1 MSGATPDRIAFETV
15 EVQANTFQET
25 LLGLEYTTGPG
36 RPADLFSRACVEQY
50 ADLRLDRF
58 GYLLAQVFEPNV
70 LHEAALLAG
79 LSYDSLAD
87 LSHRPTEPV
96 ERLAALVRDAADL
109 PVTALVNTAAALIS
123 VSRFDP
129 AECLLADAYA
139 RAATPRERFEA
150 SMLAFVVTNRR
161 DDGADSPRQFDR
173 MREAAETG
181 EVPEDRVLDACS
193 QAVVWYLK
201 RKELPEA
208 EYEWFHA
215 TGARLAETHDRLD
228 PGAISSWY
236 RALAMVPAAVG
247 EAETTRRYMEYA
259 REAAEDTMAR
269 RPRAYETHFLKTY
282 HESSL
287 KEHMYLTRDLDR
299 AEEAGR
305 ALIALDPAWAP
316 SYGELAE
323 AYAAFGRPELA
334 AELYEQAVAAGPPY
348 VGHHM
353 LRAAGCHR
361 KAGAA
366 DRALALHRDLARLAP
381 DDEQVLRDGLDL
393 ADGLGDDTSR
403 HQFQAALERLG
414 HDGTRGAGS
423 QAGDR

>member
-1 MSGATPDRIAFETV
+1 MSGAPLRKIAFETIT
-15 EVQANTFQET
+15 VQTNTFQET
-25 LLGLEYTTGPG
+25 MLGLEYTDGPD
-36 RPADLFSRACVEQY
+36 RPADLFSRACIEQY
-50 ADLRLDRF
+50 AELRLDRF

-70 LHEAALLAG
+70 LREATLLAG

-87 LSHRPTEPV
+87 LSHQPTAPV
-96 ERLAALVRDAADL
+96 QRLAGLVRDAVDL

-129 AECLLADAYA
+129 AERLLADAYA

-150 SMLAFVVTNRR
+150 AMLGFVVTNRR
-161 DDGADSPRQFDR
+161 DDGADSPRQFQR
-173 MREAAETG
+173 MRETAETG

-201 RKELPEA
+201 RKELPEV
-208 EYEWFHA
+208 EYEWFRD
-215 TGARLAETHDRLD
+215 TGVRLAEARGRLD

-259 REAAEDTMAR
+259 WEAAEDTMAR

-282 HESSL
+282 YESSL
-287 KEHMYLTRDLDR
+287 KEHMYLTRDLAR

-323 AYAAFGRPELA
+323 VYAAFDRPEQA
-334 AELYEQAVAAGPPY
+334 AELYEQAVKAGPPY
-348 VGHHM
+348 VGYHM
-353 LRAAGCHR
+353 LRAARCHQ
-361 KAGAA
+361 KAGAT

-381 DDEQVLRDGLDL
+381 DDEQVLRAGLDL

-403 HQFQAALERLG
+403 YHFQAALERLG
-414 HDGTRGAGS
+414 HEVANGGGP